1 MKKIISG
8 GNEFSFFNES
18 LSFDS
23 YDIDS
28 IAQCE
33 FLTLSPNEKV
43 VSIRS
48 TDQQIDLLAS
58 DTLSK
63 VA

>member
-1 MKKIISG
+1 MKKILSG
-8 GNEFSFFNES
+8 ANEFSFFNES
-18 LSFDS
+18 LSYDS
-23 YDIDS
+23 YEIDS

-48 TDQQIDLLAS
+48 TD
-58 DTLSK
+58 
-63 VA
+63 